1 MPHIPLM
8 PPDKAERDVQAVYDN
23 FAARMVFPGPP
34 NFILTQGH
42 SLQTVRGTWD
52 LVRNILV
59 EGEIPRWQKEL
70 VFVAISRDRNCGYC
84 AAAHIACCRMLG
96 VSAENMVRDASLI
109 PNPTLRE
116 MIGFARKCA
125 SAPQTVTAEDHD
137 RLAACGLSRSQI
149 LELIGMSGVAV
160 YANIMADATA
170 MDADQMFSA
179 L

>member
-1 MPHIPLM
+1 MPHVPVL
-8 PPDKAERDVQAVYDN
+8 PPDDAHRDVQAIYDN
-23 FAARMVFPGPP
+23 FCARMSFPAAP

-42 SLQTVRGTWD
+42 SRPTVRGTWD

-59 EGEIPRWQKEL
+59 EGELPRWQKEL

-96 VSAENMVRDASLI
+96 VSAENMVRDTGLI
-109 PNPTLRE
+109 PDPTLRE

-125 SAPQTVTAEDHD
+125 SAPQTITAEDHD
-137 RLAACGLSRSQI
+137 RLKACGLSRSQI
-149 LELIGMSGVAV
+149 LELIGMSGLAV

-170 MDADQMFSA
+170 MEADEMFSS